1 LQIGYT
7 HPSKLSIINNL
18 FKFNLYNS
26 VSIKK
31 VSYGTTTIQKLRRV
45 SLDQNLLETLRLEV
59 GDSVRIEL
67 DTEQEAVIITRA
79 ANAVSSK
86 GNEQKVTRRQRAKR

>member
-1 LQIGYT
+1 M
-7 HPSKLSIINNL
+7 
-18 FKFNLYNS
+18 
-26 VSIKK
+26 SIKK

-86 GNEQKVTRRQRAKR
+86 GDEQKVTRRQRAKR

>member
-1 LQIGYT
+1 
-7 HPSKLSIINNL
+7 
-18 FKFNLYNS
+18 